1 MDARQ
6 QRLEDYVTSL
16 RTALDESPT
25 EDVSAGIADRLAQA
39 EKEALAA
46 SRRRVPRAKP
56 ALTPSEPPAGS

>member
-6 QRLEDYVTSL
+6 QRLDDYVTSL
-16 RTALDESPT
+16 RAALDESNT
-25 EDVSAGIADRLAQA
+25 DDVSARIADRLAQA

-56 ALTPSEPPAGS
+56 ATAAPPAR